1 MQTVTDKTVR
11 PAQFYLKTERTFT
24 GIRKYSWVLV
34 PIVAFGSLYYPLL
47 GLFVFAIMLVIM
59 GSGFF
64 QGRYWCGNLCPHG
77 SLFDKVSMSASRF
90 IKIPRIFKSPV
101 TRWVFFAIYMFM
113 FFVRLAR
120 VMPLWGNP
128 EFMGKFG
135 MLMGKQY
142 LVMPTVLGFALSML
156 NPRSWCSFC
165 PMGSLGHVFYKLG
178 KVTKLNHGI
187 DKKVT
192 IASTDKCHKC
202 ATCARVCPV
211 QLSPFQNFDGNN
223 QFNNELCIRCGTC
236 VANCPANQLQLA
248 TATEADYLKQTTVLD
263 GYERRTPVRAVI
275 EKIEQ
280 ISPSVREFTFRMD
293 ADRNT
298 GRKIEYAPGQ
308 FVLIKVSDEPEMYRA
323 YSISSRTPDDPD
335 RLSVTVQKKEGGYAS
350 DIVFRDFTEGMQ
362 VQLEGP
368 MGRDLV
374 VDKKADKV
382 LFIGGGIGIT
392 PFVPI
397 VKDIS
402 ENPGRITKAVLLY
415 GVNREGDFLY
425 DSFFEDAG
433 KRSDVFEYVRTVAWP
448 GEDWKGNTGFVTES
462 LKNMDLK
469 GWKIYM
475 CGPPPMVKAVLR
487 TLEEMQAEGR
497 GVEEQNI
504 YYESA

>member
-1 MQTVTDKTVR
+1 MQNGTDTKLK

-34 PIVAFGSLYYPLL
+34 PIVSFGSLYYPLL
-47 GLFVFAIMLVIM
+47 GLFVFAIMVVIM
-59 GSGFF
+59 VTGFF

-77 SLFDKVSMSASRF
+77 SLFDKVSMSASKF
-90 IKIPRIFKSPV
+90 IKIPKIFKSPI
-101 TRWVFFAIYMFM
+101 TRWVFFVLYMFM
-113 FFVRLAR
+113 FFVRLNR

-128 EFMGKFG
+128 AFLGKFG

-165 PMGSLGHVFYKLG
+165 PMGTFGQVFYKIG
-178 KVTKLNHGI
+178 KATKLNHRF

-192 IASTDKCHKC
+192 IASVDKCHKC

-211 QLSPFQNFDGNN
+211 QLTPFQNFNDNN
-223 QFNNELCIRCGTC
+223 QFDSELCIRCGTC

-248 TATEADYLKQTTVLD
+248 TAKEAEYLKQTTVLD
-263 GYERRTPVRAVI
+263 GYEKRVPVHAVL

-280 ISPSVREFTFRMD
+280 VSPTVREFTFRMD
-293 ADRNT
+293 PARSA
-298 GRKIEYAPGQ
+298 GKRIEYAPGQ

-323 YSISSRTPDDPD
+323 YSISSKTPDDPD
-335 RLSVTVQKKEGGYAS
+335 RLSVTVQKKDGGYGS

-368 MGRDLV
+368 MGHDLV
-374 VDKKADKV
+374 VDKNAGKV

-397 VKDIS
+397 VKDLTDA
-402 ENPGRITKAVLLY
+402 PGQIRKAVLLY
-415 GVNREGDFLY
+415 GVNKEGDFLY
-425 DSFFEDAG
+425 DSFFEEAAQ
-433 KRSDVFEYVRTVAWP
+433 RSEVFEYVRTVAWP
-448 GEDWKGNTGFVTES
+448 GDSWTGNTGFVTET
-462 LKNMDLK
+462 LKNMDLT
-469 GWKIYM
+469 GYKIYM
-475 CGPPPMVKAVLR
+475 CGPPPMVNAVLK
-487 TLEEMQAEGR
+487 TLDEMQGEGR
-497 GVEEQNI
+497 GVDEQNVF
-504 YYESA
+504 YESA